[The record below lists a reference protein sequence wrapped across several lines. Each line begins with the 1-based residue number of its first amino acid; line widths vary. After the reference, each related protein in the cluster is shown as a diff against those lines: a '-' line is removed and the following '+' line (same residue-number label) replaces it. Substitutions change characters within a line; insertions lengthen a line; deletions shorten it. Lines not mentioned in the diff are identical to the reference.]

1 MVFYMIK
8 SLWLRVI
15 RFIQRHLQ
23 VLSML
28 LFILPFSFVTFFFI
42 EGLNEKISLNQ
53 IQSNSIALA
62 VILSMVLLLSLC
74 ARRSVAKQDAIRSE
88 SRNNAILA
96 TVADAI
102 ITINP
107 SGIIESFN
115 PSAERIFGYTKNEI
129 IGKNINILM
138 PEPYHSEHDGYLK
151 HHQETGEKK
160 IIGKVREVY
169 AKHKDGRIFPIDL
182 NVNAFENIHG
192 KMFVGSIRDISAR
205 KEFENII
212 KFQNENLEKLVQSRT
227 IELQKALDDSKI
239 AERAKSDFFANMSH
253 ELRTPLNSIIGMS
266 QLIENT
272 DLTDEQTEMFGSIQQ
287 SGAVLLKTV
296 NDILDISKIEAKE
309 LKLEIIS
316 FDIFENLRGTIQSLK
331 MLASKKNLS
340 LTHDFDGL
348 YQPIFG
354 DPTRF
359 SRITTNLIANAI
371 RYTDEGSVFVTAKIE
386 DHPQNNSMI
395 NFILKVV
402 DTGIGISSSKIE
414 SIFEKFIQADSSI
427 TRRFGGTGLG
437 LAISKDLVE
446 LMNGK
451 ISVESELGK
460 GSIFTVIIP
469 FQKAEAKDLIE
480 EDDSNLFVD
489 RLDINHDR
497 VPLQHARFL
506 LAEDHDMNQ
515 LFMRKLLDNIGAK
528 HYRIVENGE
537 LAVKEIQ
544 NNNYDIVLMDC
555 HMPVLSGYDATV
567 KIRFLNDPF
576 AASVPIIAMTA
587 NAMPEDKARCLQTGM
602 NAYIS
607 KPIEIE
613 TFKQILSH
621 WIDFD
626 NTPHENDESLDSDDM
641 QLAPVNLDNLIS
653 NSHGDDEFVK
663 EMLVLFTEQATE
675 QIAKLKTLCI
685 DGESK
690 EWVEVSHA
698 LKGTAGAVGAEALRL
713 LSATA
718 QKMPTAT
725 ANERELL
732 IENIQSE
739 YDRSKDYLIKIGRL
753 PA

>member
-15 RFIQRHLQ
+15 RFI
-23 VLSML
+23 
-28 LFILPFSFVTFFFI
+28 P
-42 EGLNEKISLNQ
+42 
-53 IQSNSIALA
+53 
-62 VILSMVLLLSLC
+62 
-74 ARRSVAKQDAIRSE
+74 KQDAIRLE

-129 IGKNINILM
+129 IGKNINVLM
-138 PEPYHSEHDGYLK
+138 PEPYHSEHDGYLN
-151 HHQETGEKK
+151 HYQETGEKK
-160 IIGKVREVY
+160 IIGKGREVY

-182 NVNAFENIHG
+182 NVNSFENAHG
-192 KMFVGSIRDISAR
+192 KMFVGSIRDISDR

-212 KFQNENLEKLVQSRT
+212 KYQNENLEKLVQSRT
-227 IELQKALDDSKI
+227 IALQKALDDSKI
-239 AERAKSDFFANMSH
+239 AERVKSDFFANMSH

-272 DLTDEQTEMFGSIQQ
+272 DLTDEQTEMFGSIRQ
-287 SGAVLLKTV
+287 SGTVLLKTV

-309 LKLEIIS
+309 LKLEILP
-316 FDIFENLRGTIQSLK
+316 FDVFENLRGTIQSLK
-331 MLASKKNLS
+331 NIASKKNLS
-340 LTHDFDGL
+340 LTYDFNSL

-386 DHPQNNSMI
+386 DHPQINNMI

-402 DTGIGISSSKIE
+402 DTGIGIPLSKIDV
-414 SIFEKFIQADSSI
+414 IFEKFIQADSSI

-451 ISVESELGK
+451 ISVESEVGK

-469 FQKAEAKDLIE
+469 FQIAEAKDLIE
-480 EDDSNLFVD
+480 EEDKSLLVD
-489 RLDINHDR
+489 TIDITPNRIH
-497 VPLQHARFL
+497 VQHARFL

-528 HYRIVENGE
+528 HYRIVENGD
-537 LAVKEIQ
+537 LAVKEVQ

-576 AASVPIIAMTA
+576 AAAVPIIAMTA

-613 TFKQILSH
+613 TFKQVLSQ

-626 NTPHENDESLDSDDM
+626 NTPYEDDKSQDDDDM
-641 QLAPVNLDNLIS
+641 ELAPVNLDNLIS
-653 NSHGDDEFVK
+653 NSNGDDEFVK
-663 EMLVLFTEQATE
+663 EILTLFTEQATE
-675 QIAKLKTLCI
+675 QITKLKTLCV

-690 EWVEVSHA
+690 EWVEVSHS

-713 LSATA
+713 LGATA
-718 QKMPTAT
+718 QNMPIAT
-725 ANERELL
+725 AKEREFL

>member
-1 MVFYMIK
+1 MIK

-15 RFIQRHLQ
+15 RFI
-23 VLSML
+23 
-28 LFILPFSFVTFFFI
+28 P
-42 EGLNEKISLNQ
+42 
-53 IQSNSIALA
+53 
-62 VILSMVLLLSLC
+62 
-74 ARRSVAKQDAIRSE
+74 KQDAIRLE

-129 IGKNINILM
+129 IGKNINVLM
-138 PEPYHSEHDGYLK
+138 PEPYHSEHDGYLN
-151 HHQETGEKK
+151 HYQETGEKK
-160 IIGKVREVY
+160 IIGKGREVY

-182 NVNAFENIHG
+182 NVNSFENAHG
-192 KMFVGSIRDISAR
+192 KMFVGSIRDISDR

-212 KFQNENLEKLVQSRT
+212 KYQNENLEKLVQSRT
-227 IELQKALDDSKI
+227 IALQKALDDSKI
-239 AERAKSDFFANMSH
+239 AERVKSDFFANMSH

-272 DLTDEQTEMFGSIQQ
+272 DLTDEQTEMFGSIRQ
-287 SGAVLLKTV
+287 SGTVLLKTV

-309 LKLEIIS
+309 LKLEILP
-316 FDIFENLRGTIQSLK
+316 FDVFENLRGTIQSLK
-331 MLASKKNLS
+331 NIASKKNLS
-340 LTHDFDGL
+340 LTYDFNSL

-386 DHPQNNSMI
+386 DHPQINNMI

-402 DTGIGISSSKIE
+402 DTGIGIPLSKIDV
-414 SIFEKFIQADSSI
+414 IFEKFIQADSSI

-451 ISVESELGK
+451 ISVESEVGK

-469 FQKAEAKDLIE
+469 FQIAEAKDLIE
-480 EDDSNLFVD
+480 EEDKSLLVD
-489 RLDINHDR
+489 TIDITPNRIH
-497 VPLQHARFL
+497 VQHARFL

-528 HYRIVENGE
+528 HYRIVENGD
-537 LAVKEIQ
+537 LAVKEVQ

-576 AASVPIIAMTA
+576 AAAVPIIAMTA

-613 TFKQILSH
+613 TFKQVLSQ

-626 NTPHENDESLDSDDM
+626 NTPYEDDKSQDDDDM
-641 QLAPVNLDNLIS
+641 ELAPVNLDNLIS
-653 NSHGDDEFVK
+653 NSNGDDEFVK
-663 EMLVLFTEQATE
+663 EILTLFTEQATE
-675 QIAKLKTLCI
+675 QITKLKTLCV

-690 EWVEVSHA
+690 EWVEVSHS

-713 LSATA
+713 LGATA
-718 QKMPTAT
+718 QNMPIAT
-725 ANERELL
+725 AKEREFL

>member
-1 MVFYMIK
+1 MIK

-15 RFIQRHLQ
+15 RFI
-23 VLSML
+23 
-28 LFILPFSFVTFFFI
+28 P
-42 EGLNEKISLNQ
+42 
-53 IQSNSIALA
+53 
-62 VILSMVLLLSLC
+62 
-74 ARRSVAKQDAIRSE
+74 KQDAIRLE

-129 IGKNINILM
+129 IGKNINVLM
-138 PEPYHSEHDGYLK
+138 PEPYHSEHDGYLN
-151 HHQETGEKK
+151 HYQETGEKK
-160 IIGKVREVY
+160 IIGKGREVY

-182 NVNAFENIHG
+182 NVNSFENAHG
-192 KMFVGSIRDISAR
+192 KMFVGSIRDISDR
-205 KEFENII
+205 KEFENTI
-212 KFQNENLEKLVQSRT
+212 KYQNENLEKLVQSRT

-272 DLTDEQTEMFGSIQQ
+272 DLTDEQTEMFGSIRQ
-287 SGAVLLKTV
+287 SGTVLLKTV

-309 LKLEIIS
+309 LKLEILP
-316 FDIFENLRGTIQSLK
+316 FDVFENLRETIQSLK

-340 LTHDFDGL
+340 LTYDFNSL

-359 SRITTNLIANAI
+359 SRISTNLIANAI

-386 DHPQNNSMI
+386 DHPQINNMI
-395 NFILKVV
+395 NLILKVV
-402 DTGIGISSSKIE
+402 DTGIGIPPSKIDV
-414 SIFEKFIQADSSI
+414 IFEKFIQADSSI

-451 ISVESELGK
+451 ISVESEVGK

-469 FQKAEAKDLIE
+469 FQIAEAKDLIE
-480 EDDSNLFVD
+480 EEDKSLLVD
-489 RLDINHDR
+489 TFDITPNRIH
-497 VPLQHARFL
+497 VQHARFL

-528 HYRIVENGE
+528 HYRIVENGD
-537 LAVKEIQ
+537 LAVKEVQ

-576 AASVPIIAMTA
+576 AAAVPIIAMTA

-613 TFKQILSH
+613 TFKQVLSQ

-626 NTPHENDESLDSDDM
+626 NTPYEDDKSQDDDDM
-641 QLAPVNLDNLIS
+641 ELAPVNLDNLIS
-653 NSHGDDEFVK
+653 NSNGDDEFVK
-663 EMLVLFTEQATE
+663 EILTLFTEQATE
-675 QIAKLKTLCI
+675 QITKLKTLCV

-690 EWVEVSHA
+690 EWVEVSHS

-713 LSATA
+713 LGATA
-718 QKMPTAT
+718 QNMPIAT
-725 ANERELL
+725 AKEREFL